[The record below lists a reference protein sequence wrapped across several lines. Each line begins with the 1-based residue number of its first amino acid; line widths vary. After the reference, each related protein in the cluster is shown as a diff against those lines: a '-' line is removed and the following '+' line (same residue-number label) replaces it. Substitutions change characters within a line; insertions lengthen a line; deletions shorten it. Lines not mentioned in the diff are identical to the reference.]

1 MSQSKVRSY
10 INIASFKL
18 NRISLLNQSQFNPLL
33 YSIYKINNKMN
44 LLQQE
49 RNKINPLTRKNKII
63 KKHNILKKIDFN
75 INSNQAYQQKNNNI
89 YTNKS
94 ILLNN
99 RSRLIKSPYEHRAT
113 NNIHLPI
120 LAYNNN
126 LMILNSNKNND
137 NSFRKLNQ
145 NNNMKN
151 SNSFTFNS
159 ILSKNNFPNSSKNN
173 NLPNLNDITRNDTI
187 KSFRPNFTNKEI
199 QTSEELISL
208 EYQHNNK
215 NENNK
220 SRNKAYKIVIK
231 SKFNHNEKNDEDSS
245 DDFDYKKE
253 IEKIIT
259 TKSKSNIKNLKGIND
274 YYTNNNSKTRN
285 KNDTN
290 YISLRSL
297 YKIKSFKNDKS
308 DIFHQTEQEV
318 KLIPL
323 RNKKIDKN
331 FINKI
336 NFIQRNNLNLRHHKL
351 TKINKQERKSL
362 PKYAIY
368 KLLNKSYETKNQN
381 SISNGNGNN

>member
-137 NSFRKLNQ
+137 NSFRKLYQ

-159 ILSKNNFPNSSKNN
+159 ILSKNHFPNSSKNN

-285 KNDTN
+285 TNDTN

-297 YKIKSFKNDKS
+297 FKIKNFRNDKT

>member
-33 YSIYKINNKMN
+33 YSIYKINNNMN

-75 INSNQAYQQKNNNI
+75 INSNQANQQKHNNI

-94 ILLNN
+94 SLLNN
-99 RSRLIKSPYEHRAT
+99 KSRLIKSPYEHRAS

-173 NLPNLNDITRNDTI
+173 NLPYFNNITRNDTI

-208 EYQHNNK
+208 EYQRNNK

-231 SKFNHNEKNDEDSS
+231 SKLNSNEKNDEDSS

-285 KNDTN
+285 TNDTN

-297 YKIKSFKNDKS
+297 FKIKNFRNDKT

-336 NFIQRNNLNLRHHKL
+336 NFIQRNNLNLRHNKL
-351 TKINKQERKSL
+351 TKINKQEKKSL

>member
-1 MSQSKVRSY
+1 MKGSG
-10 INIASFKL
+10 SFAFD
-18 NRISLLNQSQFNPLL
+18 SV
-33 YSIYKINNKMN
+33 
-44 LLQQE
+44 
-49 RNKINPLTRKNKII
+49 
-63 KKHNILKKIDFN
+63 
-75 INSNQAYQQKNNNI
+75 
-89 YTNKS
+89 
-94 ILLNN
+94 
-99 RSRLIKSPYEHRAT
+99 
-113 NNIHLPI
+113 
-120 LAYNNN
+120 
-126 LMILNSNKNND
+126 
-137 NSFRKLNQ
+137 
-145 NNNMKN
+145 
-151 SNSFTFNS
+151 
-159 ILSKNNFPNSSKNN
+159 LSKNNFPNSSKNN

-231 SKFNHNEKNDEDSS
+231 SKLNSNEKNDEDSS

>member
-137 NSFRKLNQ
+137 NSFRKLYQ

-159 ILSKNNFPNSSKNN
+159 ILSKNHFPNSSKNN

-187 KSFRPNFTNKEI
+187 KSFRPNFTNKEV

-231 SKFNHNEKNDEDSS
+231 SKLNSNEKNDEDSS

-308 DIFHQTEQEV
+308 DIFHQTEQEM
-318 KLIPL
+318 KLTPL

-336 NFIQRNNLNLRHHKL
+336 KFIQSNNLNLRHHKL

>member
-75 INSNQAYQQKNNNI
+75 INSNQANQQKHNNI

-94 ILLNN
+94 SLLNN
-99 RSRLIKSPYEHRAT
+99 KSRLIKSPYEHRAS

-173 NLPNLNDITRNDTI
+173 NLPYFNNITRNDTI

-231 SKFNHNEKNDEDSS
+231 SKLNSNEKNDEDSS
-245 DDFDYKKE
+245 DDLDYKKE

-285 KNDTN
+285 TNDTN

-297 YKIKSFKNDKS
+297 FKIKSFRNDKT

-336 NFIQRNNLNLRHHKL
+336 NFIQRNNLNLRHNKL
-351 TKINKQERKSL
+351 TKINKQEKKSL

>member
-137 NSFRKLNQ
+137 NSFRKLYQ

-159 ILSKNNFPNSSKNN
+159 ILSKNHFPNSSKNN

-231 SKFNHNEKNDEDSS
+231 SKLNSNEKNDEDSS

-308 DIFHQTEQEV
+308 DIFHQTEQEM
-318 KLIPL
+318 KLTPL

-336 NFIQRNNLNLRHHKL
+336 KFIQSNNLNLRHHKL

>member
-75 INSNQAYQQKNNNI
+75 INSNQANQQKHNNI

-94 ILLNN
+94 SLLNN
-99 RSRLIKSPYEHRAT
+99 KSRLIKSPYEHRAS

-137 NSFRKLNQ
+137 NSFRKQNQ

-173 NLPNLNDITRNDTI
+173 NLPYFNNITRNDTI

-208 EYQHNNK
+208 EYQRNNK

-231 SKFNHNEKNDEDSS
+231 SKLNSNEKNDEDSS

-285 KNDTN
+285 TNDTN

-297 YKIKSFKNDKS
+297 FKIKNFRNDKT

-362 PKYAIY
+362 PKYAIN

>member
-137 NSFRKLNQ
+137 NSFRKLYQ

-159 ILSKNNFPNSSKNN
+159 ILSKNHFPNSSKNN

-231 SKFNHNEKNDEDSS
+231 SKLNSNEKNDEDSS

-308 DIFHQTEQEV
+308 DIFHQTEQEM
-318 KLIPL
+318 KLTPL

-331 FINKI
+331 FINNIK
-336 NFIQRNNLNLRHHKL
+336 FIQSNNLNLRHHKL

>member
-75 INSNQAYQQKNNNI
+75 INSNQASQQKHNNI

-137 NSFRKLNQ
+137 NSFRKLYQ

-159 ILSKNNFPNSSKNN
+159 ILSKNHFPNSSKNN

-274 YYTNNNSKTRN
+274 YYPNNNSKTRN

-308 DIFHQTEQEV
+308 DIFHQTEQEM
-318 KLIPL
+318 KLTPL

-336 NFIQRNNLNLRHHKL
+336 KFIQSNNFNLRHHKL

>member
-137 NSFRKLNQ
+137 NSFRKLYQ

-159 ILSKNNFPNSSKNN
+159 ILSKNHFPNSSKNN

-308 DIFHQTEQEV
+308 DIFHQTEQEM
-318 KLIPL
+318 KLTPL

-336 NFIQRNNLNLRHHKL
+336 KFIQSNNLNLRHHKL

>member
-137 NSFRKLNQ
+137 NSFRKLYQ

-159 ILSKNNFPNSSKNN
+159 ILSKNHFSNSSKNN
-173 NLPNLNDITRNDTI
+173 NLPNLNDITRNDT
-187 KSFRPNFTNKEI
+187 SFRPNFTNKEI

-274 YYTNNNSKTRN
+274 YYPNNNSKTRN

-308 DIFHQTEQEV
+308 DIFHQTEQEM
-318 KLIPL
+318 KLTPL

-336 NFIQRNNLNLRHHKL
+336 KFIQSNNFNLRHHKL

-368 KLLNKSYETKNQN
+368 KLLNKSYEIKNQN

>member
-137 NSFRKLNQ
+137 NSFRKLYQ

-159 ILSKNNFPNSSKNN
+159 ILSKNHFPNSSKNN

-187 KSFRPNFTNKEI
+187 KSFRPNYTNKEI

-231 SKFNHNEKNDEDSS
+231 SKLNSNEKNDEDSS

-308 DIFHQTEQEV
+308 DIFHQTEQEM
-318 KLIPL
+318 KLTPL

-336 NFIQRNNLNLRHHKL
+336 KFIQSNNFNLRHHKL

-368 KLLNKSYETKNQN
+368 KLLNKSYEIKNQN

>member
-137 NSFRKLNQ
+137 NSFRKLYQ

-159 ILSKNNFPNSSKNN
+159 ILSKNHFPNSSKNN

-231 SKFNHNEKNDEDSS
+231 SKLNSNEKNDEDSS

>member
-137 NSFRKLNQ
+137 NSFRKLYQ

-159 ILSKNNFPNSSKNN
+159 ILSKNHFPNSSKNN

-308 DIFHQTEQEV
+308 DIFHQTEQEM
-318 KLIPL
+318 KLTPL

-336 NFIQRNNLNLRHHKL
+336 KFIQSNNFNLRHHKL

>member
-137 NSFRKLNQ
+137 NSFRKLYQ

-159 ILSKNNFPNSSKNN
+159 ILSKNHFPNSSKNN

-187 KSFRPNFTNKEI
+187 KSFRPNYTNKEI

-308 DIFHQTEQEV
+308 DIFHQTEQEM
-318 KLIPL
+318 KLTPL

-331 FINKI
+331 FINNIK
-336 NFIQRNNLNLRHHKL
+336 FIQSNNLNLRHHKL

>member
-137 NSFRKLNQ
+137 NSFRKLYQ

-159 ILSKNNFPNSSKNN
+159 ILSKNHFPNSSKNN

-187 KSFRPNFTNKEI
+187 KSFRPNYTNKEI

-274 YYTNNNSKTRN
+274 YYPNNNSKTRN

-308 DIFHQTEQEV
+308 DIFHQTEQEM
-318 KLIPL
+318 KLTPL

-368 KLLNKSYETKNQN
+368 KLLNKSYEIKNQN

>member
-75 INSNQAYQQKNNNI
+75 INSNQANQQKHNNI

-94 ILLNN
+94 SLLNN
-99 RSRLIKSPYEHRAT
+99 KSRLIKSPYEHRAS

-137 NSFRKLNQ
+137 NSFRKLYQ

-159 ILSKNNFPNSSKNN
+159 ILSKNHFPNSSKNN

-187 KSFRPNFTNKEI
+187 KSFRPNYTNKEI

-231 SKFNHNEKNDEDSS
+231 SKLNSNEKNDEDSS

-274 YYTNNNSKTRN
+274 YYPNNNSKTRN

-308 DIFHQTEQEV
+308 DIFHQTEQEM
-318 KLIPL
+318 KLTPL

-336 NFIQRNNLNLRHHKL
+336 KFIQSNNFNLRHHKL